1 MRASFR
7 TFASVS
13 ARKFGHGLARGLAR
27 EFSRALPGASPGL
40 AACLALALLAG
51 CSSAYYSVME
61 TFGVEKREILK
72 DRVGEGQTDQE
83 EAKKQFSSTLE
94 AFKAASGFEGGDIEQ
109 LYKKLSG
116 ELDRCE
122 VRAAD
127 VRDSIDSIQDV
138 ATELF
143 DEWKREEGKY
153 TDPKLR
159 EKSQALLEQ
168 TRERYT
174 ELIAAMHKS
183 EKAMDPVLA
192 AFRDQVLFL
201 KHNLNAAAVSSLYAN
216 VAAIESDVV
225 QLVRDMEA
233 SIAEADEFI
242 KTLE

>member
-1 MRASFR
+1 MRPS
-7 TFASVS
+7 
-13 ARKFGHGLARGLAR
+13 
-27 EFSRALPGASPGL
+27 SRALPGALSGVRPL
-40 AACLALALLAG
+40 AAAGLGLALLAG
-51 CSSAYYSVME
+51 CSSAYYTVME
-61 TFGVEKREILK
+61 SFGVEKREILK
-72 DRVGEGQTDQE
+72 DRVGEGRTDQE
-83 EAKKQFSSTLE
+83 EAKEQFSSTLE
-94 AFKAASGFEGGDIEQ
+94 AFKAASGYEGGDLEN
-109 LYKKLSG
+109 LYEKLSG

-143 DEWKREEGKY
+143 NEWKHEEEQY

-159 EKSQALLEQ
+159 EKSQALLQQ

-192 AFRDQVLFL
+192 AFHDQVLFL

-225 QLVRDMEA
+225 RLVRDMEA
-233 SIAEADEFI
+233 SIAEADAFI